1 MEQTP
6 SLTTRLLHGGLAL
19 GISTQLVLSTFME
32 IPKPG
37 DPRSALES
45 IGFELHEVFGIL
57 SLLLIVAWFVWLF
70 MRRSEA
76 QPGELFPW
84 FSSTSRQGMF
94 ESMQNSWVAMRAH
107 HWPAEVDNIRLA
119 RAVHGLGALCALG
132 MALSGFM
139 VWFGMSEQGELT
151 AWAHDILDFHQAL
164 ASLMWIYV
172 LTHAAMAL
180 LHHGRGE
187 ATLQQMFNFRRSQ
200 RIPAAR
206 AHNERPIHNRRV

>member
-6 SLTTRLLHGGLAL
+6 SLTTRLLHGGLAF
-19 GISTQLVLSTFME
+19 GISTQLLLSTFME
-32 IPKPG
+32 MPKPG

-84 FSSTSRQGMF
+84 FAATSRRGMF
-94 ESMQNSWVAMRAH
+94 ESIQNAWAAMRAR
-107 HWPAEVDNIRLA
+107 HWPAKTDNTRLA

-132 MALSGFM
+132 MALSGFT
-139 VWFGMSEQGELT
+139 VWLGMSEQGQLT
-151 AWAHDILDFHQAL
+151 AWAHYILDFHQAL
-164 ASLMWIYV
+164 ANLMWIYV

-187 ATLQQMFNFRRSQ
+187 TTLQQMFNFRRPQ
-200 RIPAAR
+200 RIPA
-206 AHNERPIHNRRV
+206 EKTQ